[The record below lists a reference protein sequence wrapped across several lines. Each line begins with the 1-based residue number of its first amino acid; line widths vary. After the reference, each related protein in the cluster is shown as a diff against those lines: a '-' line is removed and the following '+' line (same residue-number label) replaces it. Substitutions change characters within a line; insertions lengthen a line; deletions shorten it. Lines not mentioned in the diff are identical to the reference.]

1 MINNKLFVLLIFN
14 SVINKLINGYS
25 IEVPSGSSECFS
37 LTVPIGTHC
46 SGSFEILSDNS
57 APIEVNVHGP
67 EPTSESLFKAKFFG
81 EGGLD
86 PKETEGSFSFNAKYR
101 GDHTMCIL
109 NGLDGAQA
117 DGESRLIAFNFRCH
131 ELSDEGYAY
140 AGLQADITELREGL
154 DMLKDHQS
162 YMNQREDVHKGIL
175 ESINTKVLAWTFLEA
190 FILLGMALWQISYI
204 SNFFE
209 TKRKL

>member
-1 MINNKLFVLLIFN
+1 MLLKIVIYFWLLTAIAAY
-14 SVINKLINGYS
+14 SVDVESKTKN
-25 IEVPSGSSECFS
+25 CFI
-37 LTVPIGTHC
+37 VHADKGTHC
-46 SGSFEILSDNS
+46 SGSFEILSEDS
-57 APIEVNVHGP
+57 APISVSVKGP
-67 EPTSESLFKAKFFG
+67 PPVSEAYFDAKFFG

-86 PKETEGSFSFNAKYR
+86 PKESEGSFSFKANYD

-109 NGLDGAQA
+109 NGLNGAHPDGK
-117 DGESRLIAFNFRCH
+117 SRVVAFNFRCH
-131 ELSDEGYAY
+131 SLGDESYEY
-140 AGLQADITELREGL
+140 AGLEADISELREGL

-175 ESINTKVLAWTFLEA
+175 YSINTKVLAWTFLEA
-190 FILLGMALWQISYI
+190 FILFAMALWQISYI